1 VAQVIAA
8 EEGALKRGAQAV
20 GTAKAG
26 IDQRVASVRQEIEE
40 VRGYWSGDA
49 QVAFT
54 QLMTRWDEETRKLNA
69 VLITLEDALTG
80 TDRDQNATEASHEQT
95 ISQLSSM
102 MGA

>member
-1 VAQVIAA
+1 MAQVIAA

-26 IDQRVASVRQEIEE
+26 IDQQMASVRNEIEQ
-40 VRGYWSGDA
+40 VAGYWTGDA
-49 QVAFT
+49 QAAFL
-54 QLMTRWDEETRKLNA
+54 QLMNRWDEEARKLNA
-69 VLITLEDALTG
+69 VLITLEDALSG
-80 TDRDQNATEASHEQT
+80 TDRDQNATEQSHEQT

>member
-1 VAQVIAA
+1 MADVIAA

-26 IDQRVASVRQEIEE
+26 IDKQVSTVRGEIEQ
-40 VRGYWSGDA
+40 VAGYWQGDA
-49 QVAFT
+49 SGAFM
-54 QLMTRWDEETRKLNA
+54 QLMNRWNEEASKLNN
-69 VLITLEDALTG
+69 VLVTLEDALSG
-80 TDRDQNATEASHEQT
+80 TDRDQNATEQSHQQT